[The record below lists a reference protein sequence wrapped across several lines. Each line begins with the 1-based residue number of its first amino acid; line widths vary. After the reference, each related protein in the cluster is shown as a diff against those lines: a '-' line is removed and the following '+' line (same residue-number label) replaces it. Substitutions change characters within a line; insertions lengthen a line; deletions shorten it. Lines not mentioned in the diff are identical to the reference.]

1 MRKYVE
7 VFTRDHLP
15 KLRDQLLFSGLTD
28 HEIFMFIQYAKPYYL
43 SLNRGG
49 TARVENKFSH
59 MTGLV
64 FSGTAYL
71 YSVDYSGNKSL
82 LKTIRSGE
90 SSGTLYAM
98 FDYYNTLVE
107 IMTRVTYELSGFNA
121 SKIIGTGTTLD
132 TARLRYLLGEY
143 FEVDPR
149 NIHAYVIGEHGDS
162 EFVPWSQ
169 ALLAAKPLKD
179 VMRDNPKSYYMEE
192 LEQISDDVR
201 CAAHKIIEAKGAT
214 YYGIGMSIVR
224 IVRAI
229 LQDENSVLT
238 VSVRLRGEYGGK
250 KDVFIGNPC
259 IVSANGAKRIL
270 ELKLTEQELQKLDN
284 SCTILNDNFK
294 KLKL

>member
-43 SLNRGG
+43 SLNRGE

-71 YSVDYSGNKSL
+71 YSVDYNGNKSL

-107 IMTRVTYELSGFNA
+107 IMAGEDCEILFIPPEPMFITEDSLASAENPRQYACVTKTGVFADFGTPCLSFKAKYQGQIYAPSSN
-121 SKIIGTGTTLD
+121 
-132 TARLRYLLGEY
+132 LL
-143 FEVDPR
+143 
-149 NIHAYVIGEHGDS
+149 
-162 EFVPWSQ
+162 Q
-169 ALLAAKPLKD
+169 A
-179 VMRDNPKSYYMEE
+179 
-192 LEQISDDVR
+192 
-201 CAAHKIIEAKGAT
+201 
-214 YYGIGMSIVR
+214 
-224 IVRAI
+224 
-229 LQDENSVLT
+229 
-238 VSVRLRGEYGGK
+238 
-250 KDVFIGNPC
+250 
-259 IVSANGAKRIL
+259 
-270 ELKLTEQELQKLDN
+270 
-284 SCTILNDNFK
+284 
-294 KLKL
+294 

>member
-71 YSVDYSGNKSL
+71 YSVDYNGNKSL

-107 IMTRVTYELSGFNA
+107 IMAGEDCEILFIKGKFMHLLQIYCRRERSCEVDLPFSRDELANYLAVDRA
-121 SKIIGTGTTLD
+121 SLSR
-132 TARLRYLLGEY
+132 ALGE
-143 FEVDPR
+143 
-149 NIHAYVIGEHGDS
+149 
-162 EFVPWSQ
+162 
-169 ALLAAKPLKD
+169 LK
-179 VMRDNPKSYYMEE
+179 K
-192 LEQISDDVR
+192 
-201 CAAHKIIEAKGAT
+201 AGIIE
-214 YYGIGMSIVR
+214 
-224 IVRAI
+224 
-229 LQDENSVLT
+229 
-238 VSVRLRGEYGGK
+238 
-250 KDVFIGNPC
+250 
-259 IVSANGAKRIL
+259 
-270 ELKLTEQELQKLDN
+270 
-284 SCTILNDNFK
+284 FK
-294 KLKL
+294 KSHFKLIETTEYHFD

>member
-107 IMTRVTYELSGFNA
+107 IMAGEDCEILFIPPEPMFITEDSLASIQQKILVNMLASQRQVFLHSCEVDLPFYRDELANYLAVDRA
-121 SKIIGTGTTLD
+121 SLSR
-132 TARLRYLLGEY
+132 ALGE
-143 FEVDPR
+143 
-149 NIHAYVIGEHGDS
+149 
-162 EFVPWSQ
+162 
-169 ALLAAKPLKD
+169 LK
-179 VMRDNPKSYYMEE
+179 K
-192 LEQISDDVR
+192 
-201 CAAHKIIEAKGAT
+201 AGIIE
-214 YYGIGMSIVR
+214 
-224 IVRAI
+224 
-229 LQDENSVLT
+229 
-238 VSVRLRGEYGGK
+238 
-250 KDVFIGNPC
+250 
-259 IVSANGAKRIL
+259 
-270 ELKLTEQELQKLDN
+270 
-284 SCTILNDNFK
+284 FK
-294 KLKL
+294 KSHFKLIETAKYHFD

>member
-49 TARVENKFSH
+49 TAMVENKFSH

-71 YSVDYSGNKSL
+71 YSVDYNGNKSL

-107 IMTRVTYELSGFNA
+107 IMAGL
-121 SKIIGTGTTLD
+121 
-132 TARLRYLLGEY
+132 Y
-143 FEVDPR
+143 FSR
-149 NIHAYVIGEHGDS
+149 
-162 EFVPWSQ
+162 
-169 ALLAAKPLKD
+169 
-179 VMRDNPKSYYMEE
+179 R
-192 LEQISDDVR
+192 
-201 CAAHKIIEAKGAT
+201 
-214 YYGIGMSIVR
+214 
-224 IVRAI
+224 
-229 LQDENSVLT
+229 
-238 VSVRLRGEYGGK
+238 
-250 KDVFIGNPC
+250 
-259 IVSANGAKRIL
+259 
-270 ELKLTEQELQKLDN
+270 
-284 SCTILNDNFK
+284 
-294 KLKL
+294 

>member
-107 IMTRVTYELSGFNA
+107 IMAGENYLSFAKVPPESMFITEDSLASIQQKILVNMLASQRQVFLQISEHLACLSKRSIKGKFMHLLQIYCKREHSCEVDLPFSRDELANYLAVDRA
-121 SKIIGTGTTLD
+121 SLSR
-132 TARLRYLLGEY
+132 ALGE
-143 FEVDPR
+143 
-149 NIHAYVIGEHGDS
+149 
-162 EFVPWSQ
+162 
-169 ALLAAKPLKD
+169 LK
-179 VMRDNPKSYYMEE
+179 K
-192 LEQISDDVR
+192 
-201 CAAHKIIEAKGAT
+201 AGIIE
-214 YYGIGMSIVR
+214 
-224 IVRAI
+224 
-229 LQDENSVLT
+229 
-238 VSVRLRGEYGGK
+238 
-250 KDVFIGNPC
+250 
-259 IVSANGAKRIL
+259 
-270 ELKLTEQELQKLDN
+270 
-284 SCTILNDNFK
+284 FK
-294 KLKL
+294 KSHFKLIETAEYHFD

>member
-43 SLNRGG
+43 SLNRGE

-71 YSVDYSGNKSL
+71 YSVDYNGNKSL

-107 IMTRVTYELSGFNA
+107 IMAGEDCEISFYSAGADVYNRGFACFDSAENPRQYACVTKTGVFADFGTPCLSFKAKYQGQIYAPSSN
-121 SKIIGTGTTLD
+121 
-132 TARLRYLLGEY
+132 LL
-143 FEVDPR
+143 
-149 NIHAYVIGEHGDS
+149 
-162 EFVPWSQ
+162 Q
-169 ALLAAKPLKD
+169 A
-179 VMRDNPKSYYMEE
+179 
-192 LEQISDDVR
+192 
-201 CAAHKIIEAKGAT
+201 
-214 YYGIGMSIVR
+214 
-224 IVRAI
+224 
-229 LQDENSVLT
+229 
-238 VSVRLRGEYGGK
+238 
-250 KDVFIGNPC
+250 
-259 IVSANGAKRIL
+259 
-270 ELKLTEQELQKLDN
+270 
-284 SCTILNDNFK
+284 
-294 KLKL
+294 

>member
-43 SLNRGG
+43 SLNRGE

-71 YSVDYSGNKSL
+71 YSVDYNGNKSL

-107 IMTRVTYELSGFNA
+107 IMAGEDCEILFIPPEPMFITEDSLCFDSAENPRQYACVTKTGVFADFGTPCLSFKAKYQGQIYAPSSN
-121 SKIIGTGTTLD
+121 
-132 TARLRYLLGEY
+132 LL
-143 FEVDPR
+143 
-149 NIHAYVIGEHGDS
+149 
-162 EFVPWSQ
+162 Q
-169 ALLAAKPLKD
+169 A
-179 VMRDNPKSYYMEE
+179 
-192 LEQISDDVR
+192 
-201 CAAHKIIEAKGAT
+201 
-214 YYGIGMSIVR
+214 
-224 IVRAI
+224 
-229 LQDENSVLT
+229 
-238 VSVRLRGEYGGK
+238 
-250 KDVFIGNPC
+250 
-259 IVSANGAKRIL
+259 
-270 ELKLTEQELQKLDN
+270 
-284 SCTILNDNFK
+284 
-294 KLKL
+294 

>member
-1 MRKYVE
+1 MR
-7 VFTRDHLP
+7 
-15 KLRDQLLFSGLTD
+15 
-28 HEIFMFIQYAKPYYL
+28 
-43 SLNRGG
+43 
-49 TARVENKFSH
+49 
-59 MTGLV
+59 
-64 FSGTAYL
+64 
-71 YSVDYSGNKSL
+71 
-82 LKTIRSGE
+82 
-90 SSGTLYAM
+90 
-98 FDYYNTLVE
+98 
-107 IMTRVTYELSGFNA
+107 
-121 SKIIGTGTTLD
+121 
-132 TARLRYLLGEY
+132 
-143 FEVDPR
+143 PR

-192 LEQISDDVR
+192 LEQIRMMCVVPPTKSLRQRRNLLRHWYVNR
-201 CAAHKIIEAKGAT
+201 
-214 YYGIGMSIVR
+214 R

-294 KLKL
+294 KLKIEN

>member
-1 MRKYVE
+1 
-7 VFTRDHLP
+7 
-15 KLRDQLLFSGLTD
+15 
-28 HEIFMFIQYAKPYYL
+28 
-43 SLNRGG
+43 
-49 TARVENKFSH
+49 
-59 MTGLV
+59 
-64 FSGTAYL
+64 
-71 YSVDYSGNKSL
+71 
-82 LKTIRSGE
+82 
-90 SSGTLYAM
+90 
-98 FDYYNTLVE
+98 
-107 IMTRVTYELSGFNA
+107 MTRH
-121 SKIIGTGTTLD
+121 
-132 TARLRYLLGEY
+132 RYLLGEY

>member
-43 SLNRGG
+43 SLNRGE

-71 YSVDYSGNKSL
+71 YSVDYNGNKSL

-107 IMTRVTYELSGFNA
+107 IMA
-121 SKIIGTGTTLD
+121 
-132 TARLRYLLGEY
+132 GEDC
-143 FEVDPR
+143 E
-149 NIHAYVIGEHGDS
+149 
-162 EFVPWSQ
+162 
-169 ALLAAKPLKD
+169 
-179 VMRDNPKSYYMEE
+179 
-192 LEQISDDVR
+192 
-201 CAAHKIIEAKGAT
+201 
-214 YYGIGMSIVR
+214 
-224 IVRAI
+224 I
-229 LQDENSVLT
+229 L
-238 VSVRLRGEYGGK
+238 
-250 KDVFIGNPC
+250 FIPP
-259 IVSANGAKRIL
+259 
-270 ELKLTEQELQKLDN
+270 
-284 SCTILNDNFK
+284 
-294 KLKL
+294 

>member
-43 SLNRGG
+43 SLNRGE

-71 YSVDYSGNKSL
+71 YSVDYNGNKSL

-107 IMTRVTYELSGFNA
+107 IMAGEDCEILFIPPEPMFITEDSLA
-121 SKIIGTGTTLD
+121 SIQQKILVNML
-132 TARLRYLLGEY
+132 A
-143 FEVDPR
+143 
-149 NIHAYVIGEHGDS
+149 
-162 EFVPWSQ
+162 SQ
-169 ALLAAKPLKD
+169 RQVFL
-179 VMRDNPKSYYMEE
+179 
-192 LEQISDDVR
+192 QISEHL
-201 CAAHKIIEAKGAT
+201 ALSLIHI
-214 YYGIGMSIVR
+214 
-224 IVRAI
+224 
-229 LQDENSVLT
+229 
-238 VSVRLRGEYGGK
+238 
-250 KDVFIGNPC
+250 
-259 IVSANGAKRIL
+259 
-270 ELKLTEQELQKLDN
+270 
-284 SCTILNDNFK
+284 
-294 KLKL
+294 

>member
-43 SLNRGG
+43 SLNRGE

-107 IMTRVTYELSGFNA
+107 IMAGEDCEILFISPEPMFITEDSLASIQQKILVNMLASQRQVFLQISEHLACLSKRSIKGKFMHLLQIYCKREHSCEVDLPFSRDELANYLAVDRA
-121 SKIIGTGTTLD
+121 SLSR
-132 TARLRYLLGEY
+132 ALGE
-143 FEVDPR
+143 
-149 NIHAYVIGEHGDS
+149 
-162 EFVPWSQ
+162 
-169 ALLAAKPLKD
+169 LK
-179 VMRDNPKSYYMEE
+179 K
-192 LEQISDDVR
+192 
-201 CAAHKIIEAKGAT
+201 AGIIE
-214 YYGIGMSIVR
+214 
-224 IVRAI
+224 
-229 LQDENSVLT
+229 
-238 VSVRLRGEYGGK
+238 
-250 KDVFIGNPC
+250 
-259 IVSANGAKRIL
+259 
-270 ELKLTEQELQKLDN
+270 
-284 SCTILNDNFK
+284 FK
-294 KLKL
+294 KSHFKLIETAEYHFD

>member
-71 YSVDYSGNKSL
+71 YSVDYNGNKSL

-98 FDYYNTLVE
+98 FDYYNTLVRSYGRRGLRNSFHSAGADVYNRGFACFDSAE
-107 IMTRVTYELSGFNA
+107 NPRQYACVTKTGVFADFGTPCLSFKAKYQGQIYAPSSN
-121 SKIIGTGTTLD
+121 
-132 TARLRYLLGEY
+132 LL
-143 FEVDPR
+143 
-149 NIHAYVIGEHGDS
+149 
-162 EFVPWSQ
+162 Q
-169 ALLAAKPLKD
+169 A
-179 VMRDNPKSYYMEE
+179 
-192 LEQISDDVR
+192 
-201 CAAHKIIEAKGAT
+201 
-214 YYGIGMSIVR
+214 
-224 IVRAI
+224 
-229 LQDENSVLT
+229 
-238 VSVRLRGEYGGK
+238 
-250 KDVFIGNPC
+250 
-259 IVSANGAKRIL
+259 
-270 ELKLTEQELQKLDN
+270 
-284 SCTILNDNFK
+284 
-294 KLKL
+294 

>member
-43 SLNRGG
+43 SLNRGE

-71 YSVDYSGNKSL
+71 YSVDYNGNKSL

-107 IMTRVTYELSGFNA
+107 IMAGEDCEILFIPPEPMFITEDSLA
-121 SKIIGTGTTLD
+121 SIQQKILVNMLASQRQVFCRFRNTLPV
-132 TARLRYLLGEY
+132 
-143 FEVDPR
+143 FQSEVSR
-149 NIHAYVIGEHGDS
+149 ANLCT
-162 EFVPWSQ
+162 FF
-169 ALLAAKPLKD
+169 
-179 VMRDNPKSYYMEE
+179 KS
-192 LEQISDDVR
+192 I
-201 CAAHKIIEAKGAT
+201 AG
-214 YYGIGMSIVR
+214 
-224 IVRAI
+224 
-229 LQDENSVLT
+229 
-238 VSVRLRGEYGGK
+238 VSVAVRLICRSP
-250 KDVFIGNPC
+250 VT
-259 IVSANGAKRIL
+259 SLQTIL
-270 ELKLTEQELQKLDN
+270 RLTERHFQEHSVN
-284 SCTILNDNFK
+284 
-294 KLKL
+294 